1 MLFFFDLNDLKLVK
15 LLCEKKKLTVKP
27 TRSQQ
32 TDANVT
38 IKNKI
43 CNFCVKTNSKT
54 SLLSRKPVKN
64 QYTRNV

>member
-1 MLFFFDLNDLKLVK
+1 MFFFFDLNDLKLVK

-43 CNFCVKTNSKT
+43 CNFLK
-54 SLLSRKPVKN
+54 KN
-64 QYTRNV
+64 KQQKKSFV

>member
-1 MLFFFDLNDLKLVK
+1 MFFFFDLNDLKLVK
-15 LLCEKKKLTVKP
+15 LLCEKKKLTTKP

-43 CNFCVKTNSKT
+43 CNFLKKSKQQKK
-54 SLLSRKPVKN
+54 SFV
-64 QYTRNV
+64 

>member
-1 MLFFFDLNDLKLVK
+1 MFFFSDLNDLKLVK
-15 LLCEKKKLTVKP
+15 LLCEKKKLTTKP

-43 CNFCVKTNSKT
+43 CNFLK
-54 SLLSRKPVKN
+54 KN
-64 QYTRNV
+64 KQQKKSFV

>member
-43 CNFCVKTNSKT
+43 
-54 SLLSRKPVKN
+54 
-64 QYTRNV
+64 

>member
-1 MLFFFDLNDLKLVK
+1 MFLFFDLNYLKLVK
-15 LLCEKKKLTVKP
+15 LLCEKKKLTTKP

-43 CNFCVKTNSKT
+43 CNF
-54 SLLSRKPVKN
+54 L
-64 QYTRNV
+64 

>member
-1 MLFFFDLNDLKLVK
+1 MFFFFDLNDLKLVK

-27 TRSQQ
+27 FRSQQ

-43 CNFCVKTNSKT
+43 CNFCVKTNNKT